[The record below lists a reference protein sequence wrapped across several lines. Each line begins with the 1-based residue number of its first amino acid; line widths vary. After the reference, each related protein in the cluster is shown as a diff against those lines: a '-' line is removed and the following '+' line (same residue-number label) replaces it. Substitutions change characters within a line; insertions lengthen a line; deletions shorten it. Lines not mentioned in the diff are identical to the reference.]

1 MQPSNISVRN
11 GEPDNAQIFSES
23 SSFCCREELRIST
36 LERACKLPGAPHR
49 ITAPRATPHCAVN
62 CLLRIAAKY
71 CTLGTPC
78 CVVNRFL
85 CIAAHRGTP
94 CQVCCPLLRSITSLC
109 NTCSNIHLCTVHCR
123 KYQYKCSIFRV
134 QCNNTRFPLSRKRR
148 CSCRTVLSD

>member
-1 MQPSNISVRN
+1 MQIFLSPWRILSFSKHVNSKMQPSDMLVRN
-11 GEPDNAQIFSES
+11 AEPDNAQIFSER

-62 CLLRIAAKY
+62 CLLCVAAKY

-123 KYQYKCSIFRV
+123 K
-134 QCNNTRFPLSRKRR
+134 
-148 CSCRTVLSD
+148 